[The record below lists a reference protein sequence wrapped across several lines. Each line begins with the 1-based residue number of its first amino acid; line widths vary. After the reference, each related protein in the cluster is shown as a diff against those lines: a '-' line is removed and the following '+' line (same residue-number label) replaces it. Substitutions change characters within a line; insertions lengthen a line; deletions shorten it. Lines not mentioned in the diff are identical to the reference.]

1 MPNIEELERCASNRQ
16 VRLNEAE
23 AVELDPFITS
33 EVPSGVDGASQ
44 PGNATVQLVRLGAVA
59 DVVNLVIDDEAIDDA
74 NMLASASY
82 VVVLCDGDIA
92 KLSSAMLSFFGF
104 DLLDEDQRLIVD
116 RTFEV
121 PAIDLWMECG
131 VAGAYLAAWFEY
143 EQHTVDWQTF
153 EPRLSLFFQ
162 AFAPLNHRLVEL
174 RGFKDHEDHRMRF
187 NWRCIL
193 LSARRC
199 LFKLLIMSLPPM
211 YNVLRADRQV
221 SPGSGWLGIQ
231 SDMSGQAGT
240 GGDG

>member
-33 EVPSGVDGASQ
+33 EVPSGADGASQ

-82 VVVLCDGDIA
+82 VVVLCDDDIA

-104 DLLDEDQRLIVD
+104 DLLDEDQQLIVD

-131 VAGAYLAAWFEY
+131 LAGAYLAARYEY
-143 EQHTVDWQTF
+143 EKHTVGERFTGHWHTSHSGGWVGGPGKMGVCF
-153 EPRLSLFFQ
+153 SFPRG
-162 AFAPLNHRLVEL
+162 V
-174 RGFKDHEDHRMRF
+174 G
-187 NWRCIL
+187 
-193 LSARRC
+193 
-199 LFKLLIMSLPPM
+199 
-211 YNVLRADRQV
+211 
-221 SPGSGWLGIQ
+221 GWSQ
-231 SDMSGQAGT
+231 PWACT
-240 GGDG
+240 